1 MTRAGA
7 AAAAP
12 ERTFILDW
20 ADDKYAVGHQ
30 LAGVT
35 GHYGPDLEENLALG
49 SIAQDHL
56 GHARALY
63 RWLAPTDDQVDR
75 LVFLREPSEY
85 RTSLLAAAWEPGNW
99 AFVAVKGL
107 LYAQAELVRA
117 EAVWQ
122 AGRGTPREFA
132 EVVLRD
138 DAVHRD
144 HWRQWLGLLGRS
156 ADGATRVAEGLG
168 RLWPLAGEFFH
179 DSAWSVAAAAI
190 GGPTPSV
197 EDLRHR
203 WVDRAGSDLR
213 ALGLQVPGDADQLT
227 LQAERLAEQG
237 LCGRLG
243 RHSPELV
250 RMLDDAH
257 AIFRSDPSVRWG

>member
-1 MTRAGA
+1 MATQA
-7 AAAAP
+7 AVATP

-20 ADDKYAVGHQ
+20 ADDAYVVGHQ
-30 LAGVT
+30 LASVT

-49 SIAQDHL
+49 SMAQDHL

-63 RWLAPTDDQVDR
+63 RWLAPTDEQVDR

-85 RTSLLAAAWEPGNW
+85 RTSLLAGAWEPGNW

-107 LYAQAELVRA
+107 LYADAELLRA

-122 AGRGTPREFA
+122 GGRGTPREFA

-156 ADGATRVAEGLG
+156 ADGTARVADAL
-168 RLWPLAGEFFH
+168 RHLWPLAGEFFH
-179 DSAWSVAAAAI
+179 GSAWREAPAAI
-190 GGPTPSV
+190 GGPTPTAD
-197 EDLRHR
+197 ELRRR
-203 WVDRAGSDLR
+203 WAERAGSDLGT
-213 ALGLQVPGDADQLT
+213 LGLDSPSDADGLA
-227 LQAERLAEQG
+227 LEADRLAERG

-250 RMLDDAH
+250 RMLDEAH
-257 AIFRSDPSVRWG
+257 AIFKSDPSVRWG